1 MVEQSV
7 ASTLPEGLAKKI
19 REAQIETL
27 MANAPIW
34 KQIIS
39 FLGHPVL
46 SLLLCT
52 CLSIWFLGTKRGTSR
67 DVLMDISTRALGPAG
82 IIILVTGAGG
92 VFKGMLDKTGVGD
105 ALAAALNGG
114 MPVLL
119 LAFLFSAISRIAQGS
134 ATVAMV
140 MAATLIAPI
149 VGELDLSDA
158 KLSLIVV
165 AIACGAAG
173 FSHVNDSGFWMV
185 SRYFRMTEKETFKT
199 WGLVSTAVGL
209 VGIAFASVVWLV
221 IS

>member
-1 MVEQSV
+1 VTQ
-7 ASTLPEGLAKKI
+7 
-19 REAQIETL
+19 
-27 MANAPIW
+27 
-34 KQIIS
+34 
-39 FLGHPVL
+39 
-46 SLLLCT
+46 
-52 CLSIWFLGTKRGTSR
+52 
-67 DVLMDISTRALGPAG
+67 